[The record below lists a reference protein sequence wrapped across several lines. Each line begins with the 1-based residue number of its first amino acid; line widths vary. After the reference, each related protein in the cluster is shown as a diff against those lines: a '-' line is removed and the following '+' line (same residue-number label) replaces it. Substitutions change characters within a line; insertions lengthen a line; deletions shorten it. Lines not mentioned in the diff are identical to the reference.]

1 MYVRRAGQGAGR
13 RHRVLIDKDVAM
25 KTRDGVTLRAD
36 VYRPDA
42 AGRFP
47 VLLSRLPYDK
57 NGRRRPGDIDVF
69 VEHGYVVI
77 FQDTRGRFA
86 SDGDEYYPLIWEAQ
100 DGHDA
105 VEWAAAL
112 PYSNGRVGTMGQSYL
127 GATQYL
133 LAPTRPPHLVASFPA
148 SAAADF
154 HQCWVYHTGGAFELG
169 WQVPYAILMARDSIA
184 RRGLTSTLLPELE
197 RLLAPAPTPWAP
209 PISEEAYRRLP
220 LTSWAELLAPV
231 APYFADYLHHPADGP
246 TWDVNL
252 EPRHGE
258 IATPMYHVTSWY
270 DIFLHGGLANFT
282 GLRQRA
288 ATEAARRAQKLLVG
302 PWAHLFP
309 YTSPTSTGTGD
320 IDFGP
325 AALIDLHQVQLRW
338 FDHFLKGVDTGILD
352 EPPVKLFVMGENR
365 WRDEHEWPLART
377 RYTPYYLHG
386 AGAAKGARGD
396 GTLSPAAPGDEPAD
410 HFTYDPA
417 DPVPTRG
424 GNTLILAMG
433 VMDQRPVEARDDVL
447 VYTTEPMTA
456 PLEVTGPVTATLYA
470 ASTAPDTDFTAKL
483 VDVHPDGFARNLAD
497 GIVRARYRESLT
509 APRPLTP
516 GEVTK
521 LTIDLWATSHVFL
534 PGHRLRLEI
543 ASSNF
548 PRFDRNLNTGED
560 PATGTRWQ
568 TARQTVFHDA
578 RHPSHVTLPVI
589 PR

>member
-1 MYVRRAGQGAGR
+1 M
-13 RHRVLIDKDVAM
+13 LIDKDVPM
-25 KTRDGVTLRAD
+25 TTRDGVTLRAD

-42 AGRFP
+42 PGRHP

-86 SDGDEYYPLIWEAQ
+86 SDGEEYYPLFWEAQ
-100 DGHDA
+100 DGYDA

-112 PYSNGRVGTMGQSYL
+112 PYANGRVGTLGQSYL

-184 RRGLTSTLLPELE
+184 RRGLTATLLPELE
-197 RLLAPAPTPWAP
+197 RVLVPAPTPWAP
-209 PISEEAYRRLP
+209 PISDEAYRRLP
-220 LTSWAELLAPV
+220 LTSWADLLGPV
-231 APYFADYLHHPADGP
+231 APYFADYLRHPAGGP
-246 TWDVNL
+246 TWDLNL
-252 EPRHGE
+252 KSRYPE
-258 IATPMYHVTSWY
+258 IETPMYHVTSWY
-270 DIFLHGGLANFT
+270 DIFLHGGLANFS
-282 GLRQRA
+282 GLRRHA
-288 ATEAARRAQKLLVG
+288 RTEAARRAQKLLIG

-325 AALIDLHQVQLRW
+325 AALIDLHEIQLRW

-386 AGAAKGARGD
+386 AGTRGD
-396 GTLSPAAPGDEPAD
+396 GALSPEPPGDEPAD
-410 HFTYDPA
+410 HFVYDPA

-433 VMDQRPVEARDDVL
+433 VRDQRPLEARADVL
-447 VYTTEPMTA
+447 VYATGVLAE
-456 PLEVTGPVTATLYA
+456 PLEVTGPLVVTLHA
-470 ASTAPDTDFTAKL
+470 ASSAPDTDFTAKL
-483 VDVHPDGFARNLAD
+483 VDVHPDGFAQNLAD
-497 GIVRARYRESLT
+497 GIVRARYRDSLT
-509 APRPLTP
+509 TPRPLTP

-521 LTIDLWATSHVFL
+521 LTIDLWATSHVVL
-534 PGHRLRLEI
+534 PGHRLRLDI
-543 ASSNF
+543 SSSNF

-568 TARQTVFHDA
+568 TARQTIFHD
-578 RHPSHVTLPVI
+578 RRYPSHIALPVI